1 MAVECGLEG
10 KYMTK
15 NDMHYLYSY
24 RIKHTNREVCF
35 FNLMMV
41 VRSCSNT
48 LPNVHL
54 RTSS

>member
-1 MAVECGLEG
+1 MAVECRLQG

-15 NDMHYLYSY
+15 NDMYYLYAY
-24 RIKHTNREVCF
+24 RIKHTERFVF
-35 FNLMMV
+35 FNLMKV

-48 LPNVHL
+48 HPNAHL